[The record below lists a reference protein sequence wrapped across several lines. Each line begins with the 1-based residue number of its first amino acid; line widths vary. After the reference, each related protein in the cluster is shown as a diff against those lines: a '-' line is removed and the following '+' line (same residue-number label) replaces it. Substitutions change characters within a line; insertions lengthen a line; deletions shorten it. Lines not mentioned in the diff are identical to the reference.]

1 MSVFADLLNHHL
13 SKGFDL
19 RWVDNHGQS
28 LLDWAIVC
36 GTSEMVEMVCS
47 RCEAKATFDMRTALA
62 HATVYGEEKACRI
75 LKQQGVDASGVGGL
89 GEELMERL
97 EKVLPP
103 GYEKR
108 LCHVEGKWTVL
119 KRQRGCS
126 HLAVLI

>member
-1 MSVFADLLNHHL
+1 MGVFADLLNHHL

-36 GTSEMVEMVCS
+36 GTGEMVEMVCS

-75 LKQQGVDASGVGGL
+75 LKQQSVDASSLGGL
-89 GEELMERL
+89 GEGLVMRL
-97 EKVLPP
+97 EKVMPP

-108 LCHVEGKWTVL
+108 LCHLEGRWIVL
-119 KRQRGCS
+119 RRQRS
-126 HLAVLI
+126 YSLLVALV